1 MSNHNSTL
9 TDLPEYRSTCTSRPG
24 SLISGPPFQDNAI
37 NKFNLIS
44 GDNSYHYPSS
54 SRSGHAAQPAPLSP
68 VRNEGVPYRIFPDTQ
83 CTLNSPAQSPIHELP
98 GDSGSLSG
106 SRYSG
111 TYSTSTEESQ
121 PPAPPPSP
129 NFVFPGSRSV
139 ARPKASSK
147 INLQL
152 KFGSK
157 SRLRSGKDRE
167 STSHSLDVSSQNS
180 QATFETEFLQV
191 PVQSNHPDAFP
202 QENSAV
208 LSVDQK
214 RKIESSVHNV
224 PKETFVFPTSRSRAQ
239 PKLKPSKPF
248 RSPRDVNQPEGQ
260 SRFMG
265 MFKKKNAKA
274 PNLEPNGIV
283 SESIV
288 HDISREGHISSDKNY
303 SFSGHQEQ
311 RKRTKLR
318 SGSYPLDPY
327 NSVLLDQLG
336 LLVFFAF
343 RCYS

>member
-1 MSNHNSTL
+1 M
-9 TDLPEYRSTCTSRPG
+9 
-24 SLISGPPFQDNAI
+24 
-37 NKFNLIS
+37 
-44 GDNSYHYPSS
+44 
-54 SRSGHAAQPAPLSP
+54 
-68 VRNEGVPYRIFPDTQ
+68 
-83 CTLNSPAQSPIHELP
+83 NSPAQSPIHELP
-98 GDSGSLSG
+98 GDSGSLSS
-106 SRYSG
+106 SRHSG

-157 SRLRSGKDRE
+157 SKLRSGKDRE
-167 STSHSLDVSSQNS
+167 GTSHSLHVSPQNS
-180 QATFETEFLQV
+180 QATFETELLQV

-202 QENSAV
+202 EEKRAV
-208 LSVDQK
+208 LNGDQK

-248 RSPRDVNQPEGQ
+248 RSSRDVNQPEGQ

-265 MFKKKNAKA
+265 MFKKKNTKA
-274 PNLEPNGIV
+274 PNPNGIV

-311 RKRTKLR
+311 RKKTKLR

-327 NSVLLDQLG
+327 DSVLLDQLG
-336 LLVFFAF
+336 LIGLFCFQM
-343 RCYS
+343 